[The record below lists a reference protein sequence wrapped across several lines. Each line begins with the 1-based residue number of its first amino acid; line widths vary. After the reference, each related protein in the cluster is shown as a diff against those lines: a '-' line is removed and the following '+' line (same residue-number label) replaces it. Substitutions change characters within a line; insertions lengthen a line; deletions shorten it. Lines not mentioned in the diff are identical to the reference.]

1 MCLYPKLIRNPK
13 YKPTKKNGGKPP
25 VCYDTRLLY
34 IPAACGECY
43 ECRKKKQREYQIR
56 LQEEIRHTHGEF
68 LTLTIDNDW
77 YKKLE
82 KKIPKLPKETIKET
96 KINGEYDN
104 LIATVA
110 LRKFLE
116 RCRKETGKSIKH
128 WCITELGE
136 ENGRIHIHGIFFG
149 KDINKTIQK
158 NWEYGFIYI
167 GQYVNER
174 TVMYIT
180 KYMFKQ
186 CEYNKLFKGKVLSS
200 SGIGSGYV
208 SRFDSSRNKYKDNG
222 NTNET
227 YQFRNGVKVNLPNY
241 YRDKIYSEEEK
252 EKLWI
257 EKLEKGY
264 IWIMGEKVNAKN
276 PEEFSKCL
284 EYYQA
289 RAIKLGGAK
298 KEDWEKSKYI
308 RRLIRENRRR

>member
-1 MCLYPKLIRNPK
+1 MCLYPRLIRNPK
-13 YKPTKKNGGKPP
+13 YKPTKKNGGNPP
-25 VCYDTRLLY
+25 VCWDTRLLY

-56 LQEEIRHTHGEF
+56 LQEEIRHSHGEF
-68 LTLTIDNDW
+68 LTLTIDDDS

-82 KKIPKLPKETIKET
+82 KEIPKLPKKVLEESK
-96 KINGEYDN
+96 KNGEYDN
-104 LIATVA
+104 IIATEA

-116 RCRKETGKSIKH
+116 RCRKQTGKSIKH
-128 WCITELGE
+128 WCITELGGE
-136 ENGRIHIHGIFFG
+136 KGRIHLHGIFFG
-149 KDINKTIQK
+149 QNINEIIKK
-158 NWEYGFIYI
+158 NWKYGFIYI
-167 GQYVNER
+167 GQYVNEK

-186 CEYNKLFKGKVLSS
+186 CEHNKLFKGKVLSS
-200 SGIGSGYV
+200 SGIGAGYV
-208 SRFDSSRNKYKDNG
+208 SRYDSSRNKYKENK

-241 YRDKIYSEEEK
+241 YRNKIYSEEER

-257 EKLEKGY
+257 EKLEQSY
-264 IWIMGEKVNAKN
+264 IWIMGEKVNARD

-289 RAIKLGGAK
+289 RAIEIGGAK

-308 RRLIRENRRR
+308 RRLIKENRRR